1 MPPME
6 YFVVLAFHLMK
17 MKHEMW
23 HGESGFTEVR
33 VLFPV
38 SASQAGVTECAPCTA
53 AAQPCNRESDE
64 TQVYLKPLDHTASQ
78 P

>member
-1 MPPME
+1 MPPVE

-17 MKHEMW
+17 MKHKMS
-23 HGESGFTEVR
+23 HGESGFTKVH

-38 SASQAGVTECAPCTA
+38 SASQAGVTECAPRT

-64 TQVYLKPLDHTASQ
+64 MQVYLKPLDYTAFQ
-78 P
+78 L